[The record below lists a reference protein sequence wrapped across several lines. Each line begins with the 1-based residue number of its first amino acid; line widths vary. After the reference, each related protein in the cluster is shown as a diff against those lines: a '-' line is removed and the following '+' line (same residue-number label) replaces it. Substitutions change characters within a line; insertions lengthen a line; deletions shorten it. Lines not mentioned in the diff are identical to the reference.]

1 MKIKATEIRPLPAP
15 LSPSAK
21 TVHLKIP
28 LAQVTSSQLVDLKDV
43 VIAHSG
49 LCHLLLHMV
58 DADQKETLIA
68 LPDRY
73 AVDPSEPFQ
82 SRVKTLFQ
90 SSLFSL
96 E

>member
-1 MKIKATEIRPLPAP
+1 MKIKAIEIRPLPPP
-15 LSPSAK
+15 LGHSAK

-28 LAQVTSSQLVDLKDV
+28 LARLTPSQLADLKDV

-49 LCHLLLHMV
+49 ICNLLLHMV
-58 DADQKETLIA
+58 DGDQKETVIA

-73 AVDPSEPFQ
+73 AVDPSEHFQ
-82 SRVKTLFQ
+82 SRVKALFQ
-90 SSLFSL
+90 SSLILF